1 MGTIEKEKKCKNPKS
16 YAMKIYVYSSIP
28 VGQPQMINDLWEQK
42 TKQKHKDLPN
52 EAYLFTRSKPSA

>member
-1 MGTIEKEKKCKNPKS
+1 
-16 YAMKIYVYSSIP
+16 MKIYVYSSIP
-28 VGQPQMINDLWEQK
+28 VEQPQMINDLWEQK